1 MIVFTHRLYD
11 FQREGHAFSNVEDL
25 LNAMDPDFV
34 EYTKKSVKDV
44 MKAEGISDRFIDEFA
59 MGAMRNNYGQ
69 TTDIQGLVGM
79 YFSGI
84 EIYFFDLVPSL
95 AAFS

>member
-1 MIVFTHRLYD
+1 MPHVFWVHFRLYE
-11 FQREGHAFSNVEDL
+11 FQRDGHAFSNVEDL

-44 MKAEGISDRFIDEFA
+44 LTGEGFSDRFIDEFV

-69 TTDIQGLVGM
+69 TTDIQGLVGKC
-79 YFSGI
+79 
-84 EIYFFDLVPSL
+84 
-95 AAFS
+95 